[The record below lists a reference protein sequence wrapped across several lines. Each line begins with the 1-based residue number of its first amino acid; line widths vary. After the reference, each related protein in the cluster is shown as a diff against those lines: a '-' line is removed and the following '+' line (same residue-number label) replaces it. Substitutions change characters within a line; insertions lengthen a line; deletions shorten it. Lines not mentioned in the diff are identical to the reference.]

1 MPNAPSA
8 LAPIMAE
15 RRETVPFIMSG
26 SLRES
31 PWRSGHVFAAF
42 PARYPNIRAELFKA
56 PGRLAS
62 GLATRRAA
70 FPGAEQQRIEPNIG
84 EITGFPPMRSAVSA

>member
-1 MPNAPSA
+1 MTTRRLAAILAADVVGFSA
-8 LAPIMAE
+8 LMEQDEEGTLARIMAE

-62 GLATRRAA
+62 GLATWRAA
-70 FPGAEQQRIEPNIG
+70 FPDAK
-84 EITGFPPMRSAVSA
+84 

>member
-1 MPNAPSA
+1 
-8 LAPIMAE
+8 MAE

-31 PWRSGHVFAAF
+31 PWMSGHVFAAF

-56 PGRLAS
+56 LDRLAS
-62 GLATRRAA
+62 GLDNSRATVSRM
-70 FPGAEQQRIEPNIG
+70 GQR
-84 EITGFPPMRSAVSA
+84 F